1 MLTLS
6 VSHPPWRLGG
16 KLVKRKKKKVSVI
29 IFRNSK
35 SEFLLLFE
43 NLFPLPL
50 FKKFT
55 SKMQRFRKFRKYSL
69 VIEEKGNPITLLH
82 RHDCF
87 YHLGVHPYWLSP
99 KPIFKLQ
106 WNDVFACRVHM
117 HTMCVCT
124 WSMWV
129 SPKFVM
135 AFKFKKRSIMQK
147 KKQAW
152 DLSLLT
158 FSIRWLL
165 SPNVG
170 SKKQVWKI
178 RNIFLFF

>member
-1 MLTLS
+1 MAL
-6 VSHPPWRLGG
+6 RRKAG
-16 KLVKRKKKKVSVI
+16 KKEKKKVSVI

-69 VIEEKGNPITLLH
+69 VIEEKGNPIVLPH

-87 YHLGVHPYWLSP
+87 YRLGVHPYWLFS

-106 WNDVFACRVHM
+106 WNDIFACRVYM
-117 HTMCVCT
+117 HTVCVCT

-135 AFKFKKRSIMQK
+135 AFKFKKIPRASLHVSINLVLTHHFILMLVLK
-147 KKQAW
+147 KK
-152 DLSLLT
+152 SL
-158 FSIRWLL
+158 
-165 SPNVG
+165 
-170 SKKQVWKI
+170 
-178 RNIFLFF
+178 